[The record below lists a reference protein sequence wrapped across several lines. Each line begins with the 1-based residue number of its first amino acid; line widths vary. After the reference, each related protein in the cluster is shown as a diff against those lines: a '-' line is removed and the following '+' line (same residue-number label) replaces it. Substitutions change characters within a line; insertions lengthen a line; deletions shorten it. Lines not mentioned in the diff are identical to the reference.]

1 MHIKFNKR
9 SAIILTAVFIIFVFL
24 SSNTYGVEPSAT
36 ALLISD
42 ITVKIGQPVIL
53 PVKVNKVTK
62 LAGIKLV
69 IKYDAN
75 LLVYVESKKTDISK
89 SFMHVVNDKKPGEL
103 IIVMASAK
111 GITAENAPIF
121 TIQFKIKN
129 NLDKKV
135 SSIISIAEGELMD
148 ENLKAIAFN
157 PIAANITII
166 P

>member
-1 MHIKFNKR
+1 MHKKISITHN
-9 SAIILTAVFIIFVFL
+9 FIFRVLLLIFIFL
-24 SSNTYGVEPSAT
+24 STNAFGETSSA
-36 ALLISD
+36 LSIPD